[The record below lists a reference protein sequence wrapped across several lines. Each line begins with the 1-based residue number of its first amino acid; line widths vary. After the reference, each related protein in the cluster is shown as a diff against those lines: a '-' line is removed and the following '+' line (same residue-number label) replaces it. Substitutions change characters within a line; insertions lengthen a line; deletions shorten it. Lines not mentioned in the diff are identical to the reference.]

1 LFSPFQVALNQ
12 VLKAENVSDCRLIAR
27 LSDEIPIKKPQ
38 VVPWPKEKFGQSKKS
53 PGRRG
58 PGPFDV
64 RIGRLDQ

>member
-12 VLKAENVSDCRLIAR
+12 VLKAENVSDCHLIAR
-27 LSDEIPIKKPQ
+27 LSGEIPIKKPQ
-38 VVPWPKEKFGQSKKS
+38 VVPWLEQKLGKAKKS